1 MTATLAHKIV
11 CRRIRVRGQ
20 VQGVGFR
27 PFVYRLAQEL
37 NLAGWVR
44 NDSEGVDIEVQGA
57 APAVDALIAQLE
69 TEAPPLASVTAV
81 EVREVQASDARGFEI
96 KVSLHGTANTSMTPD
111 TVTCPDCLAE
121 LFDPADRRWR
131 HAFIN
136 CTHCGPRYTIARALP
151 YDRPHTSMAAF
162 TMCPACRAEYD
173 DPADRRFHAQPNAC
187 HQCGPRLALR
197 DAEGGPLAV
206 ADPIAETL
214 ARLQRGEIVAIKGL
228 GGYHLACNA
237 TNAEAVA
244 RLRSRKNREE
254 KPFAVM
260 FANAASVAPHAEMND
275 AERTLLESRERP
287 VVLLQKRE
295 GCDAQFPGIA
305 PGLRELGVMLPCTP
319 IQFLLFHE
327 AAARSASTDWLAV
340 PQRLTLVMTSAN
352 PGGEPIVRDDEEAL
366 ARLAGIAD
374 ATLLHDREIVTRVDD
389 SVMRVERNVGAA
401 YRPRL
406 CPAGNTLGVPAAED
420 RGEYAAPTS
429 QFIRRARG
437 FTPQPIKLAR
447 SGPAILATGGFLK
460 NTICLTRGNEA
471 FLSQHIGDLDNAP
484 TCRAL
489 EETAQ
494 RMMELLE
501 IEPECVAHDLHPD
514 FHSTRFAADFAR
526 SRGLKSVAVQHH
538 HAHIAAVA
546 AEHGASGPL
555 LGLALDGV
563 GMGTDKGSWGGELL
577 QADDERF
584 ARLGHLRELAL
595 PGGDKAAREPWR
607 MAAAVLFALGR
618 GGEIR
623 ERFPQQRAAGAVAMM
638 LGGNAHTP
646 PTSSCGRLFD
656 AAAGLAGLREVA
668 AFEGQAAMLY
678 ESQSAQYGEVD
689 AMDGGFVLGADGT
702 LDLLPLLA
710 RLADERNAGLS
721 AALFHATLAEAL
733 AAWVLRASGE
743 CGIRRVALGG
753 GCFLNRILSAGVR
766 RRLEG
771 LGFEVLEAR
780 LAPPN
785 DGGLSL
791 GQAWIALQG
800 V

>member
-1 MTATLAHKIV
+1 MSVAARPAVTV

-44 NDSEGVDIEVQGA
+44 NDGEGVDIEVQGA
-57 APAVDALIAQLE
+57 AQSLEAFLARLE
-69 TEAPPLASVTAV
+69 TEAPPLASVTSV
-81 EVREVQASDARGFEI
+81 EAAEAPTSDARGFEI
-96 KVSLHGTANTSMTPD
+96 KVSRHGTANTAVTPD
-111 TVTCPDCLAE
+111 SATCPDCLAE

-136 CTHCGPRYTIARALP
+136 CTHCGPRYTLTRRLP

-162 TMCPACRAEYD
+162 AQCPACRREYD

-187 HQCGPRLALR
+187 PECGPKLSLR
-197 DAEGGPLAV
+197 DAAG
-206 ADPIAETL
+206 DPIAETL

-228 GGYHLACNA
+228 GGYHLACDA
-237 TNAEAVA
+237 GNAEAVA
-244 RLRSRKNREE
+244 RLRERKNREE

-260 FANAASVAPHAEMND
+260 FANAASVALHADMDD
-275 AERTLLESRERP
+275 AERALLESRERP
-287 VVLLQKRE
+287 VVLLSKRE
-295 GCDAQFPGIA
+295 GCDAAFPGIA
-305 PGLRELGVMLPCTP
+305 PGLSELGVLLPCTP

-327 AAARSASTDWLAV
+327 AAGRPSGTDWLAA

-352 PGGEPIVRDDEEAL
+352 PGGEPIVRDDDEAL
-366 ARLAGIAD
+366 ARLNGIAD
-374 ATLLHDREIVTRVDD
+374 AYLMHDREIVTRVDD
-389 SVMRVERNVGAA
+389 SVMRITN
-401 YRPRL
+401 PL
-406 CPAGNTLGVPAAED
+406 SPARGGEG
-420 RGEYAAPTS
+420 RGEGA

-437 FTPQPIKLAR
+437 FTPQAIRLAR
-447 SGPAILATGGFLK
+447 SGPSVLATGGFLK
-460 NTICLTRGNEA
+460 NTLCLTRGDEA
-471 FLSQHIGDLDNAP
+471 FLSQHIGDLDTAP

-494 RMMELLE
+494 RLMELLE
-501 IEPECVAHDLHPD
+501 IQPEIVAHDLHPD
-514 FHSTRFAADFAR
+514 FHSARFAADFAR
-526 SRGLKSVAVQHH
+526 SRNLKSVAVQHH

-546 AEHGASGPL
+546 AEHGATGPL

-563 GMGTDKGSWGGELL
+563 GMGTDKGVWGGELL
-577 QADDERF
+577 QVDGERF
-584 ARLGHLRELAL
+584 DRLGHLRELQL

-607 MAAAVLFALGR
+607 MAAAALFALGR
-618 GGEIR
+618 GGEIK

-646 PTSSCGRLFD
+646 PTSSCGRWFD
-656 AAAGLAGLREVA
+656 AAAGLAGVREVTA
-668 AFEGQAAMLY
+668 YEGQAAMLY

-689 AMDGGFVLGADGT
+689 AMDGGFVLGEDGT

-710 RLADERNAGLS
+710 RLADERNAGFA

-733 AAWVLRASGE
+733 AAWVQRAAQESG
-743 CGIRRVALGG
+743 IARVALGG
-753 GCFLNRILSAGVR
+753 GCFLNRILGAGVR
-766 RRLEG
+766 RRLEAAG
-771 LGFEVLEAR
+771 LDVLEAR
-780 LAPPN
+780 QAPPN

-791 GQAWIALQG
+791 GQAWVAMQG
-800 V
+800 F

>member
-1 MTATLAHKIV
+1 MSVAARPAVTV

-44 NDSEGVDIEVQGA
+44 NDGEGVDIEVQGA
-57 APAVDALIAQLE
+57 AQSLEAFLARLE
-69 TEAPPLASVTAV
+69 TEAPPLASVTSV
-81 EVREVQASDARGFEI
+81 EAAEAPTSDARGFEI
-96 KVSLHGTANTSMTPD
+96 KVSRHGTANTAVTPD
-111 TVTCPDCLAE
+111 SATCPDCLAE

-136 CTHCGPRYTIARALP
+136 CTHCGPRYTLTRRLP

-162 TMCPACRAEYD
+162 AQCPACRREYD

-187 HQCGPRLALR
+187 PECGPKLSLR
-197 DAEGGPLAV
+197 DAAG
-206 ADPIAETL
+206 DPIAETL

-228 GGYHLACNA
+228 GGYHLACDA
-237 TNAEAVA
+237 GNAEAVA
-244 RLRSRKNREE
+244 RLRERKNREE

-260 FANAASVAPHAEMND
+260 FANAASVALHADMDD
-275 AERTLLESRERP
+275 AERALLESRERP
-287 VVLLQKRE
+287 VVLLSKRE
-295 GCDAQFPGIA
+295 GCDAAFPGIA
-305 PGLRELGVMLPCTP
+305 PGLSELGVLLPCTP

-327 AAARSASTDWLAV
+327 AAGRPSGTDWLAA

-352 PGGEPIVRDDEEAL
+352 PGGEPIVRDDDEAL
-366 ARLAGIAD
+366 ARLNGIAD
-374 ATLLHDREIVTRVDD
+374 AYLMHDREIVTRVDD
-389 SVMRVERNVGAA
+389 SVMRITN
-401 YRPRL
+401 PL
-406 CPAGNTLGVPAAED
+406 SPARGGEG
-420 RGEYAAPTS
+420 RGEGA

-437 FTPQPIKLAR
+437 FTPQAIRLAR
-447 SGPAILATGGFLK
+447 SGPSVLATGGFLK
-460 NTICLTRGNEA
+460 NTLCLTRGDEA
-471 FLSQHIGDLDNAP
+471 FLSQHIGDLDTAP

-494 RMMELLE
+494 RLMELLE
-501 IEPECVAHDLHPD
+501 IQPEIVAHDLHPD
-514 FHSTRFAADFAR
+514 FHSARFAADFAR
-526 SRGLKSVAVQHH
+526 SRNLKSVAVQHH

-546 AEHGASGPL
+546 AEHGATGPL

-563 GMGTDKGSWGGELL
+563 GMGTDKGVWGGELL
-577 QADDERF
+577 QVDGERF
-584 ARLGHLRELAL
+584 DRLGHLRELQL

-607 MAAAVLFALGR
+607 MAAAALFALGR
-618 GGEIR
+618 GGEIK

-646 PTSSCGRLFD
+646 PTSSCGRWFD
-656 AAAGLAGLREVA
+656 AAAGLAGVREVTA
-668 AFEGQAAMLY
+668 YEGQAAMLY

-689 AMDGGFVLGADGT
+689 AMDGGFVLGEDGT

-710 RLADERNAGLS
+710 RLADERNAGFA

-733 AAWVLRASGE
+733 AAWVQRAAQESG
-743 CGIRRVALGG
+743 IARVALGG
-753 GCFLNRILSAGVR
+753 GCFLNRILSEGVR
-766 RRLEG
+766 RRLEAK
-771 LGFEVLEAR
+771 GFEVLEAR

-791 GQAWIALQG
+791 GQAWVAMQG
-800 V
+800 F